1 MSLTAIK
8 DVADSV
14 EKVTEALRKQMA
26 LSTVDPSAI
35 TGVTP
40 DLGQLLPTVQTA
52 DILER
57 DRAVTDAMIRE
68 ARQQALGGVADA
80 VNIAGSPARALSMLG
95 PAGAIFGG
103 LAQIGAAG
111 GASGVEKQLD
121 TLIDNVTDGIL
132 ALPEILSDV
141 IPEFVN
147 RLVAELP
154 PALARA
160 IGEIMIDLFNSLPG
174 VNIGDQA
181 DLTAAEKIERQELLN
196 FLNIGG
202 DKGGSFFFGVDQA
215 LEQRDSREAA
225 SRGRMARADGARR
238 MAMSRA
244 PTAQIMGSPSLT
256 INALGIDD
264 GTQDQFQR
272 RFARYTDPNTG
283 LRGRDG

>member
-1 MSLTAIK
+1 
-8 DVADSV
+8 
-14 EKVTEALRKQMA
+14 
-26 LSTVDPSAI
+26 
-35 TGVTP
+35 
-40 DLGQLLPTVQTA
+40 
-52 DILER
+52 
-57 DRAVTDAMIRE
+57 
-68 ARQQALGGVADA
+68 
-80 VNIAGSPARALSMLG
+80 
-95 PAGAIFGG
+95 
-103 LAQIGAAG
+103 
-111 GASGVEKQLD
+111 
-121 TLIDNVTDGIL
+121 
-132 ALPEILSDV
+132 
-141 IPEFVN
+141 
-147 RLVAELP
+147 
-154 PALARA
+154 
-160 IGEIMIDLFNSLPG
+160 MIDLFNSLPG

-215 LEQRDSREAA
+215 LEQRGTRREAA